1 MSEIRPAEARD
12 LDEIM
17 LLLSQARAAIARLG
31 IDQWQDGYPERE
43 QIRADIEAG
52 AGVAFV
58 REGRVAGYM
67 ALQTAPEPVY
77 ARIDGAWRCAGPYLT
92 VHRMAIADGFRGGGL
107 SVEMLN
113 CALER
118 AKSAGMRSVRAD
130 THRGNRAMRR
140 LLEKCGYAHCGEVR
154 YEVTAGDP
162 IRAAY
167 ELPISG
173 KESTRI

>member
-113 CALER
+113 CASNARSRR
-118 AKSAGMRSVRAD
+118 ACAPCARTRTAETARCAACWKSAATRIAARF
-130 THRGNRAMRR
+130 AMR
-140 LLEKCGYAHCGEVR
+140 
-154 YEVTAGDP
+154 
-162 IRAAY
+162 
-167 ELPISG
+167 
-173 KESTRI
+173 